1 MTSSPLSGLRVLDL
15 TDDSG
20 RFATK
25 LLAELGASVLRV
37 HDGHGVTHGPAM
49 SDAAAAGHGALLDWW
64 YDAAKRTLPLDLDST
79 AGADAYRALAGRADL
94 IIETQTP
101 GRLASLGLDH
111 GDLVAGHPRLVQVSL
126 TPFGRTGPRASWAA
140 TDLVTAALGGAL
152 SVCGTPEQPIVPWG
166 RQSYAAAG
174 MVAALTGLA
183 ATRAARLS
191 GSGQLVDVSM
201 QEAATSSL
209 EQLGFQ
215 YHYDDRLPLPRIAP
229 RQGSV
234 HWSLAYRVVPCRTG
248 WCMITTTPSPPALLR
263 WLREE
268 GIPGADTFELP
279 TDGYSTAHGVELV
292 RMAAELA
299 LRYDAGTLFR
309 EAQSRHLAWGE
320 VQTAALLAV
329 NEQLAFRGAF
339 VEVPG
344 HPSVRRPRFP
354 LVFSATPPPPPSPP
368 EAVDL
373 RAALDAWPADGDR
386 TGNRPVP
393 SVEARLAPTARPL
406 EGIRILDMSWVLAG
420 PFGCR
425 LLGDLGADVVKM
437 QTASRATAVN
447 DPEHAFYPV
456 FNRSKRSLALDMK
469 APGALDIARKV
480 IENTDV
486 LIENYAAGV
495 LARWGLTW
503 ETLHAWNPRL
513 VYVTMSGCGHEG
525 PWSSVVSYG
534 PTIHALSGLTALTNP
549 PGRGDVGVGY
559 ALNDMAVGA
568 IAAVAVLAA
577 LEARERTGEGQ
588 MVDIAQIEVGS
599 YMIGSALMD
608 LLSNGREAV
617 AAGNPDPYAR
627 FVFDDVVRTAD
638 GELAVTVRDADDLAR
653 LAGLIGGGIGAL
665 AGWAAGRTG
674 SEAQRALQEAGIP
687 AGRIQNAHDL
697 FTDDD
702 HLAARGFFG
711 TMPSPVFGDRPF
723 ERFPAIF
730 SSSVLEPYRPA
741 PAYVG
746 EHAFEIL
753 DDIGMTA
760 EEVADAMADGRL
772 A

>member
-1 MTSSPLSGLRVLDL
+1 MTSSPLPGLRVLDL

-25 LLAELGASVLRV
+25 VLAELGASVLRV
-37 HDGHGVTHGPAM
+37 QDGRRVTHGPAM
-49 SDAAAAGHGALLDWW
+49 ADASAAAHGRLLDWW
-64 YDAAKRTLPLDLDST
+64 YDASKRILPLDLDT
-79 AGADAYRALAGRADL
+79 DAGADAYRRLASRADL
-94 IIETQTP
+94 VIETETP
-101 GRLASLGLDH
+101 GRLAALGLDH
-111 GDLVAGHPRLVQVSL
+111 ADLLADNPRLVQVSL

-152 SVCGTPEQPIVPWG
+152 SVCGTPDQPIVPWG

-174 MVAALTGLA
+174 LVAALTGLA
-183 ATRAARLS
+183 AARAARLS
-191 GSGQLVDVSM
+191 GEGQLVDVSM
-201 QEAATSSL
+201 LEAATSSL
-209 EQLGFQ
+209 EQIWFQ

-234 HWSLAYRVVPCRTG
+234 HWSLAYKVVPCRTG
-248 WCMITTTPSPPALLR
+248 WCMVTTTPAPPALLR

-268 GIPGADTFELP
+268 GIPGADTFEIP
-279 TDGYSTAHGVELV
+279 DGGYSTAHGVELV
-292 RMAAELA
+292 RMAEQLA
-299 LRYDAGTLFR
+299 LRYDAGPLFR

-320 VQTAALLAV
+320 VQTTALLAA
-329 NEQLAFRGAF
+329 NEQLAYRGAF

-344 HPSVRRPRFP
+344 HPTVRRPRFP
-354 LVFSATPPPPPSPP
+354 LVFSATPPPPPAPP

-373 RAALDAWPADGDR
+373 ESALDAWPVAGRSDR
-386 TGNRPVP
+386 SVP
-393 SVEARLAPTARPL
+393 PTLAPSARPL

-437 QTASRATAVN
+437 QTASRAVAVN
-447 DPEHAFYPV
+447 NPEHAFYPV

-469 APGALDIARKV
+469 APGAMEIARKV

-495 LARWGLTW
+495 LDRWGLTW
-503 ETLHAWNPRL
+503 ETLRSWNPRL

-525 PWSSVVSYG
+525 PWSGIVSYG

-568 IAAVAVLAA
+568 IASVAVLAA

-608 LLSNGREAV
+608 LLTNGREAV
-617 AAGNPDPYAR
+617 ATGNPDPYAR
-627 FVFDDVVRTAD
+627 FVFDDVVATAD
-638 GELAVTVRDADDLAR
+638 GELAVTIRDDADRAR
-653 LAGLIGGGIGAL
+653 LGEVTGGGIDEL
-665 AGWAAGRTG
+665 ASWTATRSGTD
-674 SEAQRALQEAGIP
+674 AQRALQAAGIP
-687 AGRIQNAHDL
+687 AGRVQNAPDL
-697 FTDDD
+697 FHDDEQ
-702 HLAARGFFG
+702 LAARDFFA

-723 ERFPAIF
+723 ERFPGLF
-730 SSSVLEPYRPA
+730 SRSVLEPYRSA
-741 PAYVG
+741 PSYVG
-746 EHAFEIL
+746 EHTFDILGDLGMSPEEI
-753 DDIGMTA
+753 
-760 EEVADAMADGRL
+760 ADAMADGRL